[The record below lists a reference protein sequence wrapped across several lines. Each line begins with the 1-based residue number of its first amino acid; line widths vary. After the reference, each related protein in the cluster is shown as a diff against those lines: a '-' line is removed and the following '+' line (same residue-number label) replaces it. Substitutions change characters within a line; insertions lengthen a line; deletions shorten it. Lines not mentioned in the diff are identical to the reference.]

1 MGRSRTRWYSQVLTD
16 MKTGKKQQEMTEEE
30 HCMRTGKTGDLSPT
44 DRFKLE
50 ALNEGDG
57 AAGSGRPLDQE
68 DIAILPEWLT

>member
-1 MGRSRTRWYSQVLTD
+1 
-16 MKTGKKQQEMTEEE
+16 MTEEE